1 MSRINKTL
9 LVISSLFLIGCTFDG
24 TGLTGTTSTT
34 GGTTEDS
41 LSSSTETPRDL
52 GNDSD
57 STTTEPT
64 TGEVESTSI
73 GTTDSIDTSSSGT
86 SGGLTTSTTQIIET
100 TGPQSYCGDG
110 IVDENEECDD
120 FGKDTTYCR
129 KDCKIS
135 ICGDGY
141 ANLNGLEECDD
152 GNEDDDDLCNNNCV
166 FNRKCWVSENG
177 VPGNMGGL
185 QVADDICKEEALFYG
200 IAGPVKALMGD
211 STKSPKVRLNSEN
224 FQGNYI
230 CEYKDKFELLHKG
243 WFEYSVKNP
252 LTCMANKERIPN
264 KEVFVWTFFENFGE
278 LGEGP
283 AHCGDWK
290 EAGER
295 DNGMFGN
302 PNSLGY
308 WRKFSEEI
316 CLVENRIYCCQS
328 EPL

>member
-1 MSRINKTL
+1 MSKLNKAL
-9 LVISSLFLIGCTFDG
+9 IIASSLFLLGCTFDG

-34 GGTTEDS
+34 GETTEDS
-41 LSSSTETPRDL
+41 VSSSTETPRDL

-57 STTTEPT
+57 PTTSEPT
-64 TGEVESTSI
+64 TGEIESTSI

-86 SGGLTTSTTQIIET
+86 SSTSSTTQMVET
-100 TGPQSYCGDG
+100 TGPQPYCGDG

-135 ICGDGY
+135 TCGDGY

-152 GNEDDDDLCNNNCV
+152 GNEDDNDLCNNNCI
-166 FNRKCWVSENG
+166 FNRKCWVSESSL
-177 VPGNMGGL
+177 PGNMGGL
-185 QVADDICKEEALFYG
+185 EIADSLCEGEALFYG
-200 IAGPVKALMGD
+200 IPGPVKALMGD
-211 STKSPKVRLNSEN
+211 SIKSPKIRLGSEN

-230 CEYKDKFELLHKG
+230 CEFKDKFELLHKG

-252 LTCMANKERIPN
+252 LVCMANKERIPN
-264 KEVFVWTFFENFGE
+264 KETFVWTFFENFGE
-278 LGEGP
+278 LGEGS

-295 DNGMFGN
+295 DTGMFGN

-308 WRKFSEEI
+308 WREFSEEI
-316 CLVENRIYCCQS
+316 CLAENRIYCCQS
-328 EPL
+328 EAL